1 MVILG
6 LEFSTDHLSILTM
19 GYQESF
25 SNENVVVYDI
35 VDLVNSVDGILVA
48 ECRKRIL
55 IPILNL
61 IRRNKV
67 DRFKVR
73 GLFLYLTTDW
83 YHLMVGVCRAV
94 SVTEYRT
101 CN

>member
-35 VDLVNSVDGILVA
+35 VDLFNSFDGILVA
-48 ECRKRIL
+48 ECLKCIVS
-55 IPILNL
+55 PILNF
-61 IRRNKV
+61 IIRNKV

-73 GLFLYLTTDW
+73 GFLLYIPSDWCHLT
-83 YHLMVGVCRAV
+83 VGFCRSIIV
-94 SVTEYRT
+94 M
-101 CN
+101 

>member
-61 IRRNKV
+61 IIRNKV
-67 DRFKVR
+67 DMFKLEDYSFISPLTGTILCFEYV
-73 GLFLYLTTDW
+73 GLL
-83 YHLMVGVCRAV
+83 A
-94 SVTEYRT
+94 
-101 CN
+101 